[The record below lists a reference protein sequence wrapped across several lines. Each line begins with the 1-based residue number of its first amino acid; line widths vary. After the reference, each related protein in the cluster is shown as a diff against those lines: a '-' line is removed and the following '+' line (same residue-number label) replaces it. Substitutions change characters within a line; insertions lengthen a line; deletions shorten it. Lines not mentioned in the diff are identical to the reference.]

1 LWDGGGNWRM
11 GEYIF
16 ALGVGLLGTAVG
28 AYLGTHEKASV
39 RVGGFLLMM
48 ASLPCFF
55 IWLYMSSPLGPP
67 PGGDSTATE
76 MEGTK

>member
-1 LWDGGGNWRM
+1 M

-16 ALGVGLLGTAVG
+16 ALGVGLLGTFAG
-28 AYLGTHEKASV
+28 AYLSAHEKAAV
-39 RVGGFLLMM
+39 RVGGLLLMM

-67 PGGDSTATE
+67 TVGDGTATE
-76 MEGTK
+76 MERTK

>member
-1 LWDGGGNWRM
+1 M

-16 ALGVGLLGTAVG
+16 ALSVGLLGTAVG
-28 AYLGTHEKASV
+28 AYLSTHGKVTV

-67 PGGDSTATE
+67 TGEDSTTTE
-76 MEGTK
+76 MERTK